1 MLLGMDADNDTSISG
16 REARV
21 NAEFQKRQTQ
31 LFTRFALAEASVL
44 ALAVLAIFVLKLVE
58 PETGVLILL
67 GIAVLSGMV
76 LTGLLMRTIK
86 AKQQALAQARGGAG
100 SIW

>member
-1 MLLGMDADNDTSISG
+1 MLLGMDADHDTSISG

-21 NAEFQKRQTQ
+21 YAEFQKRQTQ

-58 PETGVLILL
+58 LETGILILQ
-67 GIAVLSGMV
+67 GIAVLSGMC
-76 LTGLLMRTIK
+76 
-86 AKQQALAQARGGAG
+86 
-100 SIW
+100 